1 MIGWPPATAIADCLI
16 SPAERLSYAGLA
28 ERVNR
33 IANVLTRDLGMVPGN
48 RVLLRGPNS
57 PMMVAAYFA
66 VIKAGGIVVATMPLL
81 RAKEIAF
88 PITKAEIRLALCD
101 VRLADELE
109 KARPLAPLLDR
120 VVYWGSGAADS
131 LEALMN
137 KPGYEQFA
145 ACDTASDDVCL
156 IAFTSGTTGV
166 PKGTMHFHRDML
178 AICDDLRQAC
188 LAPGVP
194 RSLHRLAADRV
205 HVRGRRP
212 GAVPAARRCRDGPPG
227 EGRAGRSLAGNR
239 EISRLGLL
247 HRTDGLPLHARQDGR
262 PRPLVIAEMRFR
274 RRNAAQG

>member
-1 MIGWPPATAIADCLI
+1 MAGAVVQAAGAALSGSSELRHRVRRRLGDCRT
-16 SPAERLSYAGLA
+16 SPAERWSYAELA
-28 ERVNR
+28 ECVNR
-33 IANVLTRDLGMVPGN
+33 IANVLTRDLGVVPGN

-66 VIKAGGIVVATMPLL
+66 VIKGGGIVVATMPLL

-109 KARPLAPLLDR
+109 KARTLAPLLDR
-120 VVYWGSGAADS
+120 VVYWGSGAAGS

-145 ACDTASDDVCL
+145 ASDTASGDVCL

-178 AICDDLRQAC
+178 AICDTFGKHVLRPASHDRFIGSPPIAFTFGVGG
-188 LAPGVP
+188 LVLFPLRVGAANILLEEAAPDEMLVGVEKI
-194 RSLHRLAADRV
+194 SAA
-205 HVRGRRP
+205 
-212 GAVPAARRCRDGPPG
+212 
-227 EGRAGRSLAGNR
+227 
-239 EISRLGLL
+239 
-247 HRTDGLPLHARQDGR
+247 
-262 PRPLVIAEMRFR
+262 
-274 RRNAAQG
+274 